1 MFGEQQSQ
9 SSSKAAA
16 PIATT
21 LWGLYC
27 ACSWTWCIGMFLPT
41 VLLHRYG
48 WPGFFV
54 FALPNVLGC
63 TAFGYVLKTRQRSLE
78 LVERHRWMMVAF
90 SAVTIAYQL
99 FFAGFITMRL
109 GRASEAIELQP
120 ALVALG
126 GVFVVGTLTGALGLR
141 WWPILA
147 AAVYAVSL
155 AAFGAI
161 GTGAA
166 DSIQWFGQRPWYELG
181 LLTPTICFG
190 FLLCPYL
197 DLTFHRA
204 LQSSPSRHA
213 FGVFGVT
220 FAVMIVLTCTYW
232 LLSSEPADAFLGGN
246 SLAQRLLVAHLF
258 TQLTFTVAVHM
269 REMRMAMA
277 EAQPPTRLWIQ
288 VAPLA
293 VALLLAAAAALKWSY
308 ATNEAM
314 YLRFLVFYGLVF
326 PAYVLTFIG
335 PWRIKRMTIM
345 NFARLAIAVIAFM
358 PLYEL
363 GFIQNWAGLTVVPV
377 VFFLLWVWGTA
388 GAAQRE

>member
-120 ALVALG
+120 ALAALG

-161 GTGAA
+161 
-166 DSIQWFGQRPWYELG
+166 
-181 LLTPTICFG
+181 
-190 FLLCPYL
+190 
-197 DLTFHRA
+197 
-204 LQSSPSRHA
+204 
-213 FGVFGVT
+213 
-220 FAVMIVLTCTYW
+220 
-232 LLSSEPADAFLGGN
+232 
-246 SLAQRLLVAHLF
+246 
-258 TQLTFTVAVHM
+258 
-269 REMRMAMA
+269 
-277 EAQPPTRLWIQ
+277 
-288 VAPLA
+288 
-293 VALLLAAAAALKWSY
+293 
-308 ATNEAM
+308 
-314 YLRFLVFYGLVF
+314 
-326 PAYVLTFIG
+326 
-335 PWRIKRMTIM
+335 
-345 NFARLAIAVIAFM
+345 
-358 PLYEL
+358 
-363 GFIQNWAGLTVVPV
+363 
-377 VFFLLWVWGTA
+377 
-388 GAAQRE
+388 